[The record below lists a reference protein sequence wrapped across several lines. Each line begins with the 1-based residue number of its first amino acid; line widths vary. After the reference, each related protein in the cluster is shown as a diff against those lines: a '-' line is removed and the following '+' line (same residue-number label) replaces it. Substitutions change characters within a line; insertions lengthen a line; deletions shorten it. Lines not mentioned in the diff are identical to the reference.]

1 MTDEAIPRSD
11 GSSYLH
17 SLWQTIAAADAS
29 AASTKSQFVS
39 ILTSRADVELLN
51 VQHKLVYSSFV
62 ENVVFIILPLFL
74 GETNLNLSIN
84 IEEREKSCMQNRSIA
99 VI

>member
-1 MTDEAIPRSD
+1 MRQFHDLMAPRIYTRYDRQS
-11 GSSYLH
+11 
-17 SLWQTIAAADAS
+17 AS